1 MRLLAAASEAFPQ
14 IKTRGLA
21 DVIQAHRSKTGSAF
35 LDYSGAE
42 LAW

>member
-1 MRLLAAASEAFPQ
+1 MGGAGADLDVATSV
-14 IKTRGLA
+14 RGLA
-21 DVIQAHRSKTGSAF
+21 DVIEARHGHPGSVF